1 MRLPLVS
8 LLAMLCLAVLSG
20 CLTPSG
26 YVPMRKSD
34 GVGYTVEAIE
44 DGRHRV
50 RFCGNTANTFS
61 EVKDFAFLR
70 AAEFTVEQ
78 GFQKFAVLSESTR
91 RTEGGYSSS
100 TYYSGGTTNTGMRI
114 AEPGVSPSSPIQ
126 AANAPTLVPS
136 SPADRVTVSA
146 EFARMPECVL
156 IIQIVTKE
164 GMSFR
169 PNVTVVRAAPMIEN
183 IRKRHPAK

>member
-1 MRLPLVS
+1 LVS
-8 LLAMLCLAVLSG
+8 LALLSG

-26 YVPMRKSD
+26 YVPLRQSD
-34 GVGYTVEAIE
+34 GVGYQVEAIE

-50 RFCGNTANTFS
+50 RFCGNTANS
-61 EVKDFAFLR
+61 LAEVKDYAHLR
-70 AAEFTVEQ
+70 AAEFTIEQ
-78 GFQKFAVLSESTR
+78 GYQKFAVLSVVTR
-91 RTEGGYSSS
+91 MTEGGSSTS
-100 TYYSGGTTNTGMRI
+100 TYYSGGTTSSGMRI
-114 AEPGVSPSSPIQ
+114 AEPGISASSPIQ
-126 AANAPTLVPS
+126 SANAPTLVPS
-136 SPADRVTVSA
+136 RPADKVTVVS

-169 PNVTVVRAAPMIEN
+169 PNVTVARAAPMIEN